1 MEILESITTTYMLK
15 SANLSTCALTLKAK
29 LNMETLVLVMLDEA
43 LGTLLPSIHRAVLN
57 LEAHHYHREGLQ
69 SRQTAWPHPSV
80 CLIQGL
86 DAP

>member
-43 LGTLLPSIHRAVLN
+43 PGPAPSLHPQ
-57 LEAHHYHREGLQ
+57 GGSQ
-69 SRQTAWPHPSV
+69 SGSSSLSPGGPAKQTDH
-80 CLIQGL
+80 L
-86 DAP
+86 APPQRVSDSRSG